1 MRLLPT
7 AFSVGLAAVMT
18 TGAAFAQPTHTDR
31 RSATRHVARSAER
44 HPGPNRNQP
53 APAPVADACDT
64 LACQQYLL
72 IGVGF

>member
-7 AFSVGLAAVMT
+7 ALSLGLAAMT
-18 TGAAFAQPTHTDR
+18 TSAAFAQPTHTDR
-31 RSATRHVARSAER
+31 RSGTRHVARSAER
-44 HPGPNRNQP
+44 HPNRNQP

-64 LACQQYLL
+64 LACPQYLL